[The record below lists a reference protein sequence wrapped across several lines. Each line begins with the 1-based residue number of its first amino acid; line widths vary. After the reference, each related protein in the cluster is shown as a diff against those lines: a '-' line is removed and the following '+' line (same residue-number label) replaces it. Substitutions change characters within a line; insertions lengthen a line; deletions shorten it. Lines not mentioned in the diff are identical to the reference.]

1 MPGLLL
7 ISSRISRSARRLAKA
22 ARCVTVGSMV
32 GVIALGSMARS
43 ADADDS
49 RGATRAVAARER
61 GRPYTMVEVS
71 VGTLALPA
79 AKVCPTG
86 LNQCSRGEVSLALG
100 IRNIYEFGRFGVG
113 AGVVWATTLR
123 NDTAR
128 GAAEL
133 ERDHARRYFLI
144 EGMFRYMFAQ
154 GPRWEF
160 WAAANVGGVGVS
172 DSWTVKADRKPLAGV
187 SFLGPKASTIGT
199 EGLAVGA
206 GFGGAF
212 IVIQNL
218 SVGGHLRYENWIL
231 PSSPKI
237 NPTGD
242 VASLSGRLDIFDL
255 GFDIAYR
262 LSL

>member
-1 MPGLLL
+1 M
-7 ISSRISRSARRLAKA
+7 ISRRSSSIIGTALVLGASSVSSVAR
-22 ARCVTVGSMV
+22 
-32 GVIALGSMARS
+32 
-43 ADADDS
+43 ADDS

-61 GRPYTMVEVS
+61 GRPYTMVEVGA
-71 VGTLALPA
+71 GTFALPA

-86 LNQCSRGEVSLALG
+86 INQCSRGEVSLALG

-128 GAAEL
+128 GAADL
-133 ERDHARRYFLI
+133 ERDHARRYFLF

-160 WAAANVGGVGVS
+160 WAAANVGGVSVS
-172 DSWTVKADRKPLAGV
+172 DAWTVKRDRKPLAGV

-199 EGLAVGA
+199 EGVAFGA
-206 GFGGAF
+206 GAGGAF
-212 IVIQNL
+212 IVVQNL
-218 SVGGHLRYENWIL
+218 SVGGHLRYMNWVL
-231 PSSPKI
+231 PTYARV

-242 VASLSGRLDIFDL
+242 VASLAGRLDIFDL